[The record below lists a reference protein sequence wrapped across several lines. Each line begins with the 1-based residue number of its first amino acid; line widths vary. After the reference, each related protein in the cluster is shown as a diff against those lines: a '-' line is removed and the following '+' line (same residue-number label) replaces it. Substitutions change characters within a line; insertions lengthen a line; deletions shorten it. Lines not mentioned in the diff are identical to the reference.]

1 MLGARKN
8 LKKRVVEK
16 MNAFK
21 KGAMAIGLSG
31 MLIFGVSGC
40 AGTLNNDNNTPPPE
54 PSDTPTSQPIEQ
66 ELGDVIIATDK
77 DGNPI
82 IITDEYG
89 SYAKT
94 TISPDDDSMKL
105 DKSKWEDTVATSGL
119 TDDEVLSAQQWVATF
134 IAEEATDSI
143 AVDGT
148 SGWEK
153 WKTNDFSKY
162 VSPIMGIDPNIPDAG
177 SDRSTIISNN
187 ANNAQPLFV
196 RDGQAR
202 VASSNISVS
211 KVYSQDFDRGKR
223 LVFYGSS
230 TQQYRVTDDSMVEAI
245 LRSNPD
251 STKESVLAESPQ
263 YADGKEGT
271 FDLILAWGY
280 GVEKTAT
287 GWIITGYENSLNNA

>member
-16 MNAFK
+16 MRAFK
-21 KGAMAIGLSG
+21 KGAMAISLSG

-40 AGTLNNDNNTPPPE
+40 AGTLDNDNTSPPPE
-54 PSDTPTSQPIEQ
+54 PTDTPTSQPIEQ

-119 TDDEVLSAQQWVATF
+119 TDDEVLSAQQWVAAF
-134 IAEEATDSI
+134 IAEQGTDSI
-143 AVDGT
+143 ALDGT
-148 SGWEK
+148 TGWEK
-153 WKTNDFSKY
+153 WKTHESSKY
-162 VSPIMGIDPNIPDAG
+162 ADPNLVDPNVVAPG
-177 SDRSTIISNN
+177 SDRSSIISNN
-187 ANNAQPLFV
+187 ANNDLPIFI
-196 RDGQAR
+196 RDGQSRIA
-202 VASSNISVS
+202 ASDISIS
-211 KVYSQDFDRGKR
+211 KVTSTPYDGVANLF
-223 LVFYGSS
+223 FYGSS

-245 LRSNPD
+245 IRSNPG
-251 STKESVLAESPQ
+251 STKESILAESPQ
-263 YADGKEGT
+263 YADGKDGT
-271 FDLILAWGY
+271 FGLTLTWKY
-280 GVEKTAT
+280 GVEKTDT
-287 GWIITGYENSLNNA
+287 GWIITGYRNSLNNAT

>member
-16 MNAFK
+16 MRAFK
-21 KGAMAIGLSG
+21 KGAMAISLSG

-40 AGTLNNDNNTPPPE
+40 AGTLDNNNTSPPPE
-54 PSDTPTSQPIEQ
+54 PTDTPTSQPIEQ

-94 TISPDDDSMKL
+94 TISPDADSMKL

-134 IAEEATDSI
+134 IAEQGTDSI
-143 AVDGT
+143 ALDGT
-148 SGWEK
+148 TGWEK
-153 WKTNDFSKY
+153 WKANESSKY
-162 VSPIMGIDPNIPDAG
+162 ADPNLVDPNFVASG

-187 ANNAQPLFV
+187 AYDAVPLFI
-196 RDGQAR
+196 RDGQSRIATSDITVEGLWSKAYDG
-202 VASSNISVS
+202 VANL
-211 KVYSQDFDRGKR
+211 F
-223 LVFYGSS
+223 FNGSS

-245 LRSNPD
+245 IRSNPGA
-251 STKESVLAESPQ
+251 TKESVLAESPQ
-263 YADGKEGT
+263 YADGKDGT
-271 FDLILAWGY
+271 FGLTLTWRY
-280 GVEKTAT
+280 GVEKTTT
-287 GWIITGYENSLNNA
+287 GWTITGYDNQLNNAA